1 MCTTF
6 YKCFFFLCMQQ
17 GIQEM
22 LWFCVSIRCRQFV
35 QNTDPWSY
43 LTKKI
48 QIDFNFY
55 ISVLLNFPQKLQCS
69 IDKRLNYLENMYLE
83 VVTQSSSMKKLFL
96 KILQKLENTC
106 DSVSFLIIVAAWT
119 RAALLKRD
127 PSTGVALWILRNFQE
142 QLYQLTFTST

>member
-1 MCTTF
+1 
-6 YKCFFFLCMQQ
+6 MQQ

-35 QNTDPWSY
+35 QNTDLWSY

-55 ISVLLNFPQKLQCS
+55 ISVLLNLPKKLQCS
-69 IDKRLNYLENMYLE
+69 IDKTLNYLENMYLE

-96 KILQKLENTC
+96 KIL
-106 DSVSFLIIVAAWT
+106 
-119 RAALLKRD
+119 
-127 PSTGVALWILRNFQE
+127 
-142 QLYQLTFTST
+142 

>member
-35 QNTDPWSY
+35 QNTDLWSY

-55 ISVLLNFPQKLQCS
+55 ISVLLNFPKKLQCS

-106 DSVSFLIIVAAWT
+106 DSVSFLIIVAACT
-119 RAALLKRD
+119 RGALLKRD